1 MPIVLNVFLSIPM
14 NSFSKVQEDEAL
26 VTEDTV
32 VVDTKIKR
40 FKWYYFF
47 LKNRQSGHLTRKSR
61 SVKLLF

>member
-47 LKNRQSGHLTRKSR
+47 
-61 SVKLLF
+61 